1 MAKKNLYEILG
12 VSKTAS
18 DEEIKKAYRKLAIT
32 LHPDRFTNASEPE
45 KKQAEEKF
53 KEINKAYE
61 VLGDKE
67 KRANYDKY
75 GTEDG
80 SAGFAGDAGGF
91 EGAGFGGFEDIFN
104 SIFGGANGG
113 FGRRNPN
120 EPKQGDDIHVKINL
134 TFEEAYNGVT
144 KTIRLNRDEQCSTC
158 KGTGAKDASSIRV
171 CQYCKGTGTVRK
183 TQQSLFGQ
191 QVVQTMCT
199 NCGGKG
205 KIISDKCVTCRGN
218 GYVRKEANVKV
229 NVPAGVDN
237 GVSMTLRGEGN
248 NGINGGAKGNLV
260 IAVGVSSSDKFKRVG
275 NDLYMDLPIGFYD
288 VANGCEI
295 AIETMKGEAKC
306 KIPEATQS
314 GTKIRLKGYGMKVL
328 QKDLYGDLYVVVKVE
343 TPKNLSSKQLKLLK
357 TFEDSLSDSQYP
369 QLKKCKKG
377 GFFSK

>member
-1 MAKKNLYEILG
+1 MAKDLYEILG

-18 DEEIKKAYRKLAIT
+18 DDEIKKAYRKLAIT
-32 LHPDRFTNASEPE
+32 LHPDRFANATDKE
-45 KKQAEEKF
+45 KKEAEDKF

-80 SAGFAGDAGGF
+80 SQGFGGAGGF
-91 EGAGFGGFEDIFN
+91 EGGFSGFEDILSSFFN
-104 SIFGGANGG
+104 GSGN

-120 EPKQGDDIHVKINL
+120 EPKRGEDIHVKINL

-144 KTIRLNRDEQCSTC
+144 KTIRLNRDEPCSTC
-158 KGTGAKDASSIRV
+158 KGTGAKDPSSIRV
-171 CQYCKGTGTVRK
+171 CPYCKGTGTVRK
-183 TQQSLFGQ
+183 NQQSLFGQ
-191 QVVQTMCT
+191 QVVQVMCT

-205 KIISDKCVTCRGN
+205 RIISEKCATCRGN
-218 GYVRKEANVKV
+218 GYTRKEANVKV

-237 GVSMTLRGEGN
+237 GVSMTLRGEGH
-248 NGINGGAKGNLV
+248 NGQNGGAKGNLV
-260 IAVGVSSSDKFKRVG
+260 IAVGVMQNEKFKRVG
-275 NDLYMDLPIGFYD
+275 NDLYMDLPIGFYN
-288 VANGCEI
+288 AASGCEI
-295 AIETMKGEAKC
+295 NIDTMKGEAKC

-328 QKDLYGDLYVVVKVE
+328 QKDAFGDLYVVVKVE
-343 TPKNLSSKQLKLLK
+343 TPKGLSSKQLKLLK
-357 TFEDSLSDSQYP
+357 AFEDSLSDSQYP

>member
-1 MAKKNLYEILG
+1 MAKDLYEILG

-18 DEEIKKAYRKLAIT
+18 DDEIKKAYRKLAIT
-32 LHPDRFTNASEPE
+32 LHPDRFANATDKE
-45 KKQAEEKF
+45 KKDAEDKF

-80 SAGFAGDAGGF
+80 SQGFGGAGGF
-91 EGAGFGGFEDIFN
+91 EGGFGGFEDILSSFFN
-104 SIFGGANGG
+104 GSGG

-120 EPKQGDDIHVKINL
+120 EPKQGEDIHVKINL

-144 KTIRLNRDEQCSTC
+144 KTIRLNRDEPCSTC

-171 CQYCKGTGTVRK
+171 CPYCKGTGTVRK
-183 TQQSLFGQ
+183 NQQTLFGQ

-205 KIISDKCVTCRGN
+205 RIISEKCVTCRGN
-218 GYVRKEANVKV
+218 GYTRKEANVKV

-237 GVSMTLRGEGN
+237 GVSMTLRGEGH
-248 NGINGGAKGNLV
+248 NGQNGGAKGNLV
-260 IAVGVSSSDKFKRVG
+260 IAVGVMPSDKFRRVG

-288 VANGCEI
+288 VACGCEI
-295 AIETMKGEAKC
+295 NIETMKGEAKC
-306 KIPEATQS
+306 KIPEATQA

-328 QKDLYGDLYVVVKVE
+328 QKDAFGDLYVVVKVE
-343 TPKNLSSKQLKLLK
+343 TPKGLSSKQLKLLK
-357 TFEDSLSDSQYP
+357 AFEDSLSDSQYP

>member
-1 MAKKNLYEILG
+1 MAKKDLYEILG

-18 DEEIKKAYRKLAIT
+18 DEEIKKAYRKLT
-32 LHPDRFTNASEPE
+32 MTWHPDKFTNASESE
-45 KKQAEEKF
+45 KKQAEAKI
-53 KEINKAYE
+53 KEINLAYE

-67 KRANYDKY
+67 KRANYDKF

-80 SAGFAGDAGGF
+80 SAGFAGAGGF
-91 EGAGFGGFEDIFN
+91 EGAGGFGGFEDILNTF
-104 SIFGGANGG
+104 FGGTSGG

-120 EPKQGDDIHVKINL
+120 EPRQGEDIHVKVNL

-144 KTIRLNRDEQCSTC
+144 KSIKLNRDEPCTTC
-158 KGTGAKDASSIRV
+158 KGTGAKDAQSIRI
-171 CQYCKGTGTVRK
+171 CTYCNGTGTVRK

-191 QVVQTMCT
+191 QVVQAMCT

-205 KIISDKCVTCRGN
+205 KIITDKCPTCRGN
-218 GYVRKEANVKV
+218 GYARKEANVKV

-260 IAVGVSSSDKFKRVG
+260 IAVGVSPSEKFKRVG
-275 NDLYMDLPIGFYD
+275 NDLYMDLPIGYYD
-288 VANGCEI
+288 AANGCDI
-295 AIETMKGEAKC
+295 TIETMKGEAKC

-328 QKDLYGDLYVVVKVE
+328 QKDLMGDLYVVVKLE

-357 TFEDSLSDSQYP
+357 AFEDSLSDSQYP

-377 GFFSK
+377 GLFSK

>member
-1 MAKKNLYEILG
+1 MAKDLYEILG

-18 DEEIKKAYRKLAIT
+18 DDDIKKAYRKLAIT
-32 LHPDRFTNASEPE
+32 LHPDRFANASDSE

-61 VLGDKE
+61 VLSDKE

-80 SAGFAGDAGGF
+80 SQGFGGAGGF
-91 EGAGFGGFEDIFN
+91 EGGFGGFEDIIS
-104 SIFGGANGG
+104 SIFNGG
-113 FGRRNPN
+113 NGFRRNPN
-120 EPKQGDDIHVKINL
+120 EPRQGDDIHVKINL

-144 KTIRLNRDEQCSTC
+144 KTIRLNRDEPCSTC

-171 CQYCKGTGTVRK
+171 CPYCKGTGTVRK
-183 TQQSLFGQ
+183 NQQTLFGQ

-205 KIISDKCVTCRGN
+205 RIISEKCPTCRGN
-218 GYVRKEANVKV
+218 GYSRKEANVKV
-229 NVPAGVDN
+229 NVPAGIDN
-237 GVSMTLRGEGN
+237 GMSMTLRGEGH
-248 NGINGGAKGNLV
+248 NGQNGGPKGNLV
-260 IAVGVSSSDKFKRVG
+260 IAVGVTPSEKFKRVG
-275 NDLYMDLPIGFYD
+275 GDLYMDLPIGFYD
-288 VANGCEI
+288 IANGCEI
-295 AIETMKGEAKC
+295 AIDTMKGEAKC

-314 GTKIRLKGYGMKVL
+314 GTKIRLKGYGMKTV
-328 QKDLYGDLYVVVKVE
+328 QKDNYGDLYVVVKVE
-343 TPKNLSSKQLKLLK
+343 TPKSLSSKQLKLLK
-357 TFEDSLSDSQYP
+357 AFEDSLSESQYP